1 MSTIR
6 PRRHLAVAPLL
17 ASLLMLAGC
26 GGADPAQSVASAR
39 DYLAKQDYKAA
50 VIQLKDTLQQAPN
63 NGEARLLL
71 GQALLESGDPSGA
84 ETELRKALDRE
95 QPRDQV
101 IPLLA
106 RAMYDQGQGDKLIR
120 ELGNEILSD
129 ATAKADLTTTLGM
142 AELQRRNADAAGGL
156 FELALTEQPG
166 YARALLGKA
175 RISAAANRLDEAG
188 TLVDEVLAS
197 QPKDAGALL
206 LKAELIAVGGN
217 KDEALAA
224 YRRVVAE
231 RPDNVRAR
239 AAIIHLHIENSRFDE
254 AAAEL
259 DTMRKAVGNHPQYNH
274 LMGLMLVRQKKYAE
288 ARDYLN
294 QVLRVA
300 PDHVPSLMLAGAT
313 EFQLKSFATAEQHFS
328 KVLALAPSSSF
339 SRRMLTGVYLQTGR
353 PSRALDTL
361 RPLLDGKGGGDPT
374 LNALA
379 GEVWLAN
386 GDYEQAAKYLDKAAS
401 ADPGNAIARTRLGVS
416 RLAQGDVEHA
426 LSDLE
431 EASRADPQSI
441 QADLTL
447 IATQLRRNQPD
458 EALEAI
464 AKLEK
469 KRPDDPLVPNLRGA
483 ALLVKRDAAGAR
495 TQFEQ
500 ALKIQPTYFPA
511 ASNLARLDLAEKK
524 PQDAQRRF
532 AELLKHDDKNIQ
544 AMLALAGIKTQ
555 QGEPQAAAK
564 ALIDR
569 AIATAPDAVQPRLAL
584 IAMHTRAKQ
593 HKEALAAAQQASNA
607 IPNNGSILEGLGIAQ
622 LAAGEPNQAIKTFNE
637 LATLAPASAAPHL
650 RMAEAY
656 LALKDTTGT
665 ERSLRKALT
674 IQPDLLQ
681 AQSALI
687 ATLMIG
693 GKPDEALRYAREV
706 QRANPQG
713 PVGYA
718 YEGDI
723 LTLQRKHADAAGAY
737 KTALAKRA
745 VPTIAVKY
753 HGALM
758 LSKQTAEARKFEQS
772 WLKQQ
777 PKDLA
782 FRSYLGERALA
793 TNDFA
798 LASRHFRTVLD
809 VEPDNAIALN
819 NLAWALGQMGDPQA
833 LELAEKAN
841 RLAPNTPAI
850 EDTLGSVLVATGD
863 TKRGIEL
870 LRKAAD
876 ADPKAHDIRLHL
888 ARALIKSGDTG
899 AARTEL
905 EKLAKLGEKYARRAE
920 VEKLL
925 KSL

>member
-17 ASLLMLAGC
+17 ASLLVLAGC
-26 GGADPAQSVASAR
+26 GGADPAQSVASAK

-50 VIQLKDTLQQAPN
+50 VIQLKDTLQQAPD

-95 QPRDQV
+95 QPRDRV

-106 RAMYDQGQGDKLIR
+106 RAMYDQGQGDKLMR
-120 ELGNEILSD
+120 EFGNEILSD
-129 ATAKADLTTTLGM
+129 AAAKADLTTTLGM
-142 AELQRRNADAAGGL
+142 AELQRRNVDAAAAR
-156 FELALTEQPG
+156 FDQALAEKPDYG
-166 YARALLGKA
+166 RATLGKA
-175 RISAAANRLDEAG
+175 RISAAGNQLDDANRL
-188 TLVDEVLAS
+188 VDKVLAS
-197 QPKDAGALL
+197 EPKNADALL
-206 LKAELIAVGGN
+206 LKAELVAVGGN

-224 YRRVVAE
+224 YRRVVEE
-231 RPDNVRAR
+231 RPEDVRAR
-239 AAIIHLHIENSRFDE
+239 AAIINLHIENDRFDQ
-254 AAAEL
+254 AATEL
-259 DTMRKAVGNHPQYNH
+259 DAMKKAIGNHPQYNH
-274 LMGLMLVRQKKYAE
+274 LMGLMLVRQKKYE
-288 ARDYLN
+288 QARDYLN

-300 PDHVPSLMLAGAT
+300 PDHVPSLLLAGAA
-313 EFQLKSFATAEQHFS
+313 EFQLRSFATAEQHFA
-328 KVLALAPSSSF
+328 KVLALAPSSGF
-339 SRRMLTGVYLQTGR
+339 ARRMLTGVYLQTGR
-353 PSRALDTL
+353 PSRALDTIK
-361 RPLLDGKGGGDPT
+361 PLLDGKGVEDPT

-401 ADPGNAIARTRLGVS
+401 ADPGNAIAKTRLGVS

-431 EASRADPQSI
+431 EASRADPESI

-458 EALEAI
+458 EAMKAI

-469 KRPDDPLVPNLRGA
+469 KRPDNPLIPNLRGA
-483 ALLVKRDAAGAR
+483 ALLVKRDVPGAR
-495 TQFEQ
+495 AQFEA
-500 ALKIQPTYFPA
+500 ALKLQPSYFPA

-524 PQDAQRRF
+524 PEDAKRRF
-532 AELLKHDDKNIQ
+532 EELLKHDDKNVQ
-544 AMLALAGIKTQ
+544 GMLALAGMRAQ
-555 QGEPQAAAK
+555 LGEPQEASK
-564 ALIDR
+564 TLIER
-569 AIATAPDAVQPRLAL
+569 AIATAPDAIQPRLAL
-584 IAMHTRAKQ
+584 IAMYTRAKQ

-607 IPNNGSILEGLGIAQ
+607 IPNNGPILEGLGMAQ

-637 LATLAPASAAPHL
+637 LATLAPTSAAPHL

-665 ERSLRKALT
+665 ERALRKALE

-687 ATLMIG
+687 ATLMVG
-693 GKPDEALRYAREV
+693 GKGDEALRYAREV
-706 QRANPQG
+706 QRQDPKG
-713 PVGYA
+713 PAGYA

-737 KTALAKRA
+737 KTALAKRE
-745 VPTIAVKY
+745 VPTIAIKY

-758 LSKQTAEARKFEQS
+758 LAKQTAEAKKFEQS

-793 TNDFA
+793 TSDFPQA
-798 LASRHFRTVLD
+798 ARHFRTVLD
-809 VEPDNAIALN
+809 VEPENAMVLN
-819 NLAWALGQMGDPQA
+819 NLAWALGQMNDPQA

-850 EDTLGSVLVATGD
+850 EDTLGSVLVASGD
-863 TKRGIEL
+863 LKRGVDM

-876 ADPKAHDIRLHL
+876 ADPNAHDIRLHL
-888 ARALIKSGDTG
+888 ARALIKSGDKS